1 MTTEAKPHIGIN
13 DADRKQ
19 ITQGLSHLLADTYTL
34 YVMTQGYHWNVTGP
48 TFHSLHEMFEEQ
60 YIQLR
65 EAADVV
71 AERIRGLGETAPGS
85 FAEFL
90 ELGTIEDNQQPADPM
105 AMVESLATGHE
116 TIIRVARPL
125 VDLADKAG
133 DVATADLV
141 TERIREHEHVA
152 WMLRATAA

>member
-1 MTTEAKPHIGIN
+1 MAKAAQPDIGIE
-13 DADRKQ
+13 ADDRTE
-19 ITQGLSHLLADTYTL
+19 ISDGLARLLADTYTL

-71 AERIRGLGETAPGS
+71 AERIRGLGGRAPGS

-90 ELGTIEDNQQPADPM
+90 ELATVEDNQRPADAM
-105 AMVESLATGHE
+105 AMVEQLAAAHE
-116 TIIRVARPL
+116 TIARTARPL
-125 VDLADKAG
+125 VELAEKAS
-133 DVATADLV
+133 DVATADMV